1 VGPIEQFDSNLSSE
15 FTLEIDVQVK
25 PPIRTEAFLL
35 CTSTFTVDAA
45 SFTDSI
51 TLMVSL
57 GTLTADVTVI
67 PPIRIT
73 ADLVA
78 ETALTAIIGS
88 IDQFAV
94 LVVSFGTMTI
104 EPVKRTGAVGEL
116 TATAEVVTTANK
128 FFGVSNLVLTA
139 FNTQLT
145 LGDVINLD
153 PALTYQIPQETR
165 EYPILPENRLYE
177 IESESRL
184 LIILKG

>member
-1 VGPIEQFDSNLSSE
+1 
-15 FTLEIDVQVK
+15 
-25 PPIRTEAFLL
+25 
-35 CTSTFTVDAA
+35 
-45 SFTDSI
+45 
-51 TLMVSL
+51 
-57 GTLTADVTVI
+57 LTADATVI
-67 PPIRIT
+67 PPIRVE

-78 ETALTAIIGS
+78 ETALTVTIGS

-153 PALTYQIPQETR
+153 PALTYVIPQETR